1 LSPHD
6 KPAWKTLSGCV
17 DEPVASP
24 HRLQVCALC
33 RPVPDGRIG
42 RPAGK
47 ADARLRGYNGL
58 RAQAQRTGRPD
69 DAADYERE
77 CKDRDYECVHG

>member
-1 LSPHD
+1 LSPYD
-6 KPAWKTLSGCV
+6 KQTWKTLPDGG
-17 DEPVASP
+17 DGRVASP
-24 HRLQVCALC
+24 DRLQVCALC
-33 RPVPDGRIG
+33 RPVPDRRIG
-42 RPAGK
+42 RQAAK

-58 RAQAQRTGRPD
+58 RSQVQRTGRPD

>member
-1 LSPHD
+1 
-6 KPAWKTLSGCV
+6 
-17 DEPVASP
+17 
-24 HRLQVCALC
+24 LQVCALC
-33 RPVPDGRIG
+33 RPVLDGRIG

-58 RAQAQRTGRPD
+58 RSQVQRTGRPD

-77 CKDRDYECVHG
+77 CKNRDCECFHG